1 MAAFGFGG
9 LGLAGLAVGPPK
21 LTSWSMPALGPL
33 FLVPL
38 LPLYPAPALLPE
50 KPPPWLLWL
59 ENPVPPKPEEE
70 T

>member
-1 MAAFGFGG
+1 MAGFGFGG
-9 LGLAGLAVGPPK
+9 LGLVGLEAEPPK
-21 LTSWSMPALGPL
+21 LMSWSMPALGPL
-33 FLVPL
+33 FLLLL
-38 LPLYPAPALLPE
+38 LPLNPAPALLPE